1 MGQPHS
7 YLLGP
12 EVVDQALRVLNVVA
26 ESLPDLKLEINSY
39 LLGGAAIDATGKPL
53 PEETL
58 EACKAADAVLMG
70 MLFDRCLRPLSK
82 WYLTLTCA
90 I

>member
-1 MGQPHS
+1 M
-7 YLLGP
+7 
-12 EVVDQALRVLNVVA
+12 VDQALRVLNAVA
-26 ESLPDLKLEINSY
+26 ESLPNVKLEINSY

-70 MLFDRCLRPLSK
+70 MLSDLCRLP
-82 WYLTLTCA
+82 
-90 I
+90 